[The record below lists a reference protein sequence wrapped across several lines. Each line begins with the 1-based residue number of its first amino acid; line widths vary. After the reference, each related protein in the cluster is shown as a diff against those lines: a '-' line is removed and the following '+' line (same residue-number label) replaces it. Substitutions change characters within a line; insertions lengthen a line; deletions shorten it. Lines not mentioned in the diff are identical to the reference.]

1 MVMSL
6 WVDFYQ
12 NINLTYICS
21 AENYLSYEMINKW
34 AIKYG
39 AETMTLEVKKE
50 VENDIWSKKSISKL
64 G

>member
-1 MVMSL
+1 MSL

-21 AENYLSYEMINKW
+21 AENYLSYEMINKR

-50 VENDIWSKKSISKL
+50 VENDI
-64 G
+64 